1 MTDVTWKHLLVL
13 HIMFVYSLF
22 SLLHSVVWMD
32 ICSDKIAERR
42 ISCFACQ
49 NGFLKLVVANE
60 NGTSHDLFIN
70 MPVSDM
76 F

>member
-1 MTDVTWKHLLVL
+1 
-13 HIMFVYSLF
+13 MFALDVYSLF